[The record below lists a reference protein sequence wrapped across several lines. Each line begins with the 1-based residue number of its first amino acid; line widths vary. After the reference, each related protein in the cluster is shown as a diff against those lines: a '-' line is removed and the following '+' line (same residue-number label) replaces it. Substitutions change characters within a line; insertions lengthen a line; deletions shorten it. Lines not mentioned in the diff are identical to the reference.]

1 MNTVTKLA
9 NWSPATHSD
18 PKPDPDP
25 LSRPIDFIL
34 TPADKDRAILA
45 SLEAESAR
53 RKANR
58 DETWERHGLIVDEVS
73 PEAFEA
79 ARRVLV
85 L

>member
-1 MNTVTKLA
+1 MSITKND
-9 NWSPATHSD
+9 NWKPATLRD
-18 PKPDPDP
+18 ENVDAGIP
-25 LSRPIDFIL
+25 FIL

-58 DETWERHGLIVDEVS
+58 DETWERHGLIVEEVS
-73 PEAFEA
+73 LEAFEA